1 MSAITEITIDTA
13 YCPAESAYVELGLY
27 ANGSTALRIWSFEGE
42 PLLTATV
49 AIDLVP
55 DDGNVFIKDY
65 SENEG
70 VLNCLIDQG
79 VVSKPL
85 REHQAG
91 FAIVHECKLLV

>member
-1 MSAITEITIDTA
+1 MTEIVLNTT
-13 YCPAESAYVELGLY
+13 YCPSEPAIVEKY
-27 ANGSTALRIWSFEGE
+27 TYQNGSTALLIRSAYDGE
-42 PLLTATV
+42 LLITATV
-49 AIDLVP
+49 AIDLMP
-55 DDGNVFIKDY
+55 DEGNVFIKDY

-70 VLNCLIDQG
+70 VLNCLIDEK